1 MPGDSRETVLVISP
15 SLGIGGREKIAI
27 NTVRSF
33 EGLGYHS
40 VLVFFQRRNTEYP
53 FQGEWINL
61 NIPAQKNAI
70 GRIIAQLRRAVRLLR
85 LRKRYN
91 AQLVFSLGEAANI
104 ANVLS
109 SFTHRGK
116 TIIAIHGFGEVK
128 RNLVNSFV
136 FRKADRIVCIAQ
148 DIRYQLLQLYP
159 NLRNTVVIENGY
171 EFQALAPSVDKR
183 KTACGLHLISMGR
196 LTQVKGF
203 ERLIKSVASLRTRI
217 PDTQLMLIGDGEQKA
232 MLSALARQ
240 LGIEESVHFA
250 GFQADPFPWLRE
262 ADIYALTSFAEG
274 FPNALIEALNCGLPI
289 VAADCRSGPREI
301 LSAAYTPEPVRG
313 IKHEKYGV
321 LVEESADGFEERF
334 AEAVLQLW
342 NNKKEMA
349 YYRET
354 APQRAK
360 DFSLERYQEKLK
372 KLLDDCG
379 YESTQ

>member
-1 MPGDSRETVLVISP
+1 MPDDSKGTVLVISP

-33 EGLGYHS
+33 ENLGYHTI
-40 VLVFFQRRNTEYP
+40 LVFFQHRDTEYY

-61 NIPAQKNAI
+61 NIPAQKNAF

-128 RNLVNSFV
+128 RNLINSFV
-136 FRKADRIVCIAQ
+136 FRKADRSVCIAQ
-148 DIRYQLLQLYP
+148 DMRYQLLRLYP
-159 NLRNTVVIENGY
+159 KLHNTVVIENGY
-171 EFQALAPSVDKR
+171 EFQTVVSSVDKR
-183 KTACGLHLISMGR
+183 KTPCELHLISMGR

-203 ERLIKSVASLRTRI
+203 EQLIKSVASLRRRI
-217 PDTQLMLIGDGEQKA
+217 PGTQLTLVGDGEQKT
-232 MLSALARQ
+232 MLTALARQ
-240 LGIEESVHFA
+240 LGIEESVHFV
-250 GFQADPFPWLRE
+250 GFQADPFPLLRE
-262 ADIYALTSFAEG
+262 ADIYALTSYAEG

-301 LSAAYTPEPVRG
+301 LSAVYTPDPVRA

-321 LVEESADGFEERF
+321 LVEDSADGFEERF

-342 NNKKEMA
+342 NNKNEMA

-354 APQRAK
+354 APQRAR

-379 YESTQ
+379 YESAQ

>member
-1 MPGDSRETVLVISP
+1 MPGDSRGTVLVISP
-15 SLGIGGREKIAI
+15 SIGIGGREKIAI

-33 EGLGYHS
+33 ERLGYHAI
-40 VLVFFQRRNTEYP
+40 LVIFQRCGVEYP
-53 FQGEWINL
+53 FHGEMINL
-61 NIPAQKNAI
+61 NVPAKKNAI
-70 GRIIAQLRRAVRLLR
+70 GKITAQIRRSIKLLH
-85 LRKRYN
+85 LRKKYKTQF
-91 AQLVFSLGEAANI
+91 AYSLGDASNI

-109 SFTHRGK
+109 GITHLGK
-116 TIIAIHGFGEVK
+116 SIISLHVFGEVNK
-128 RNLVNSFV
+128 SIVSKFI
-136 FRKADRIVCIAQ
+136 FHKADKLICIAQ
-148 DIRYQLLQLYP
+148 DMRHYLLMLYP
-159 NLRNTVVIENGY
+159 RLKNVTVIENGY
-171 EFQALAPSVDKR
+171 ELSQIDR
-183 KTACGLHLISMGR
+183 KEMEASSFPRLVVMGR
-196 LTQVKGF
+196 LTKQKGLS
-203 ERLIKSVASLRTRI
+203 RLIKALKMVRQSI
-217 PDTQLMLIGDGEQKA
+217 PDAKLTIVGKGELEAELK
-232 MLSALARQ
+232 ALADR
-240 LGIEESVHFA
+240 LELRNAVA
-250 GFQADPFPWLRE
+250 FQGYLSNPIPVLQAS
-262 ADIYALTSFAEG
+262 DIYTMTSYSEG
-274 FPNALIEALNCGLPI
+274 FPNALIEALNCGLPV

-301 LSAAYTPEPVRG
+301 LSATYMPEPIQG

>member
-1 MPGDSRETVLVISP
+1 MIREKRRADSRYLSFCYRAEF
-15 SLGIGGREKIAI
+15 EKLKKQ
-27 NTVRSF
+27 V
-33 EGLGYHS
+33 
-40 VLVFFQRRNTEYP
+40 Q
-53 FQGEWINL
+53 
-61 NIPAQKNAI
+61 
-70 GRIIAQLRRAVRLLR
+70 AV
-85 LRKRYN
+85 
-91 AQLVFSLGEAANI
+91 
-104 ANVLS
+104 
-109 SFTHRGK
+109 
-116 TIIAIHGFGEVK
+116 
-128 RNLVNSFV
+128 
-136 FRKADRIVCIAQ
+136 
-148 DIRYQLLQLYP
+148 
-159 NLRNTVVIENGY
+159 
-171 EFQALAPSVDKR
+171 
-183 KTACGLHLISMGR
+183 
-196 LTQVKGF
+196 

-217 PDTQLMLIGDGEQKA
+217 PDTQLTLIGDGEQKA

-360 DFSLERYQEKLK
+360 DYSLEHYQEKLK
-372 KLLDDCG
+372 KLLDDCEN
-379 YESTQ
+379 ESAQ